1 MTDKPYD
8 EPTPQESLDPE
19 DWDEFRAQA
28 HRMLESAL
36 DRMQSSRQGRVWT
49 ELPADIKDAL
59 KSPLPRQG
67 LGTDDV
73 ISRMETLLPY
83 GAGNTNPRFFGWVH
97 GSGTPSNILAEMAA
111 SSMNA
116 NVGGRD
122 HGAIY
127 VEKQVISWCREL
139 FEFPETASGIV
150 VSGTSMATIIAIKV
164 ARDARLDFASRK
176 DGVCG
181 HGLVGYTSTE
191 THSCVARAFDMVGLG
206 TDALRRIP
214 ANDRFEIDMDALRT
228 AITKD
233 RAAGLTPFV
242 VIGTAGTVNVGA
254 IDPLE
259 ELADLAKAENL
270 WFHIDGA
277 FGALGVL
284 SERARDRL
292 TGIKRADSLAFD
304 FHKWLHVNY
313 DAGFAL
319 VRDETLHRATFTDRP
334 DYLKAKERGL
344 AGGNPWPVEYGPELS
359 RGFRALK
366 VWAQLAE
373 FGTDRLGRMIT
384 RNCYQASYLGE
395 QVAMTPG
402 LELLAPVALN
412 ICCFRHVVDGLPD
425 AVLNAMNDEI
435 VIQLQEQGIAA
446 PSTTQLHGRTA
457 IRVNITNHRT
467 ARKDLDILLS
477 EIVRIAASP
486 EVAAVRKAA
495 EGAPPS

>member
-1 MTDKPYD
+1 MTDKPHD
-8 EPTPQESLDPE
+8 EPTAQESLDPE

-36 DRMQSSRQGRVWT
+36 DRLQSSRQGRVWT
-49 ELPADIKDAL
+49 ELPVAIKDAL

-67 LGTDDV
+67 WGTDDV
-73 ISRMETLLPY
+73 IGRLETLLPY

-150 VSGTSMATIIAIKV
+150 VSGTSIATIIAIKV
-164 ARDARLDFASRK
+164 ARDARLDFVSRK
-176 DGVCG
+176 EGACG

-214 ANDRFEIDMDALRT
+214 ANDRFEIDMDALR
-228 AITKD
+228 ASILKD

-254 IDPLE
+254 IDPLD

-277 FGALGVL
+277 FGALGIL
-284 SERARDRL
+284 SERARGRL
-292 TGIKRADSLAFD
+292 SGLKRADSLAFD

-319 VRDETLHRATFTDRP
+319 LRDETLHRAAFTDRP

-344 AGGNPWPVEYGPELS
+344 AGANPWPVEYGPELS

-395 QVAMTPG
+395 QVAMMPG

-425 AVLNAMNDEI
+425 PVLNAMNDEI

-486 EVAAVRKAA
+486 QVVSVRKAA
-495 EGAPPS
+495 QGELKA

>member
-1 MTDKPYD
+1 MTDKPIE

-19 DWDEFRAQA
+19 NWGEFRAQA
-28 HRMLESAL
+28 RHMLDAAI
-36 DRMQSSRQGRVWT
+36 DRLQDARQGRVWT
-49 ELPADIKDAL
+49 ELPGEIKDTL
-59 KSPLPRQG
+59 KAPLPREG
-67 LGTDDV
+67 WGVPDV
-73 ISRMETLLPY
+73 MGRMEALLPY

-97 GSGTPSNILAEMAA
+97 GSGTPANLLAEIAA
-111 SSMNA
+111 SAMNA

-127 VEKQVISWCREL
+127 VEKQVVAWCREL

-150 VSGTSMATIIAIKV
+150 VSGTSIATIIAVKV
-164 ARDARLDFASRK
+164 ARDARLNFHSRK
-176 DGVCG
+176 EGICG

-191 THSCVARAFDMVGLG
+191 THSCVARAFDLLGLG
-206 TDALRRIP
+206 TDALRKIP
-214 ANDRFEIDMDALRT
+214 ANDRFEIDMDALKA
-228 AITKD
+228 AIATD
-233 RAAGLTPFV
+233 REAGLTPFI

-259 ELADLAKAENL
+259 ELADLAAEESM

-277 FGALGVL
+277 FGSLGVL
-284 SERARDRL
+284 SDRVKGRL
-292 TGIKRADSLAFD
+292 TGVKRADSLAFD

-319 VRDETLHRATFTDRP
+319 IRDEKLHRAAFTDRP
-334 DYLKAKERGL
+334 DYLTAKARGL

-366 VWAQLAE
+366 VWAQIAE
-373 FGTDRLGRMIT
+373 FGTDRLGRMIE

-395 QVAMTPG
+395 QVEKTPG

-412 ICCFRHVVDGLPD
+412 ICCFRYTEPGLSD
-425 AVLNAMNDEI
+425 AVLDAMNDEI
-435 VIQLQEQGIAA
+435 VIQLQEQGSAA
-446 PSTTQLHGRTA
+446 PSTTRLKGRLA

-467 ARKDLDILLS
+467 ARADLDILLD
-477 EIVRIAASP
+477 EVQRIATSP
-486 EVAAVRKAA
+486 EVAAVKEAA
-495 EGAPPS
+495 LKDAG

>member
-150 VSGTSMATIIAIKV
+150 VSGTSMATIIA
-164 ARDARLDFASRK
+164 
-176 DGVCG
+176 
-181 HGLVGYTSTE
+181 
-191 THSCVARAFDMVGLG
+191 
-206 TDALRRIP
+206 
-214 ANDRFEIDMDALRT
+214 
-228 AITKD
+228 
-233 RAAGLTPFV
+233 
-242 VIGTAGTVNVGA
+242 
-254 IDPLE
+254 
-259 ELADLAKAENL
+259 
-270 WFHIDGA
+270 
-277 FGALGVL
+277 
-284 SERARDRL
+284 
-292 TGIKRADSLAFD
+292 
-304 FHKWLHVNY
+304 
-313 DAGFAL
+313 
-319 VRDETLHRATFTDRP
+319 
-334 DYLKAKERGL
+334 
-344 AGGNPWPVEYGPELS
+344 
-359 RGFRALK
+359 
-366 VWAQLAE
+366 
-373 FGTDRLGRMIT
+373 
-384 RNCYQASYLGE
+384 
-395 QVAMTPG
+395 
-402 LELLAPVALN
+402 
-412 ICCFRHVVDGLPD
+412 
-425 AVLNAMNDEI
+425 
-435 VIQLQEQGIAA
+435 
-446 PSTTQLHGRTA
+446 
-457 IRVNITNHRT
+457 
-467 ARKDLDILLS
+467 
-477 EIVRIAASP
+477 
-486 EVAAVRKAA
+486 
-495 EGAPPS
+495 

>member
-1 MTDKPYD
+1 MTDKPYE

-28 HRMLESAL
+28 RHMLDAAL
-36 DRMQSSRQGRVWT
+36 DRMQDARQGRVWT
-49 ELPADIKDAL
+49 ELPMDIKDTL
-59 KSPLPRQG
+59 KAPLPREG
-67 LGTDDV
+67 WGVPDV
-73 ISRMETLLPY
+73 MGRMEALLPY

-97 GSGTPSNILAEMAA
+97 GSGTPANILAEIAA
-111 SSMNA
+111 SAMNA

-127 VEKQVISWCREL
+127 VEKQVVSWCREL
-139 FEFPETASGIV
+139 FGFPESASGIV
-150 VSGTSMATIIAIKV
+150 VSGTSIATIIAVKV
-164 ARDARLDFASRK
+164 ARDARLNFHSRK
-176 DGVCG
+176 DGICG

-191 THSCVARAFDMVGLG
+191 THSCVARAFDLLGLG
-206 TDALRRIP
+206 TDALRKIP
-214 ANDRFEIDMDALRT
+214 ANDRFEIDMDALKA
-228 AITKD
+228 AIASD
-233 RAAGLTPFV
+233 RAAGLTPFI

-259 ELADLAKAENL
+259 ELADLAAEESL

-284 SERARDRL
+284 SDRVKDRL
-292 TGIKRADSLAFD
+292 TGVKRADSLAFD

-319 VRDETLHRATFTDRP
+319 IRDEKLHRAAFTDRP

-373 FGTDRLGRMIT
+373 FGTDRLGRMIE
-384 RNCYQASYLGE
+384 RNCYQAAYLGE
-395 QVAMTPG
+395 QVAKTPG

-412 ICCFRHVVDGLPD
+412 ICCFRYVEPGLPD
-425 AVLNAMNDEI
+425 AVLDAMNDEI

-446 PSTTQLHGRTA
+446 PSTTRLKGRLA

-467 ARKDLDILLS
+467 ARKDLDILLQ
-477 EIVRIAASP
+477 EIQRIAVTP
-486 EVAAVRKAA
+486 EVAAVRDAA
-495 EGAPPS
+495 LKTGN

>member
-1 MTDKPYD
+1 MTDKPIE

-19 DWDEFRAQA
+19 NWDEFRAQA
-28 HRMLESAL
+28 RHMLDAAI
-36 DRMQSSRQGRVWT
+36 DRLQDARQGRVWT
-49 ELPADIKDAL
+49 ELPGEIKDTL
-59 KSPLPRQG
+59 KAPLPREG
-67 LGTDDV
+67 WGVPDV
-73 ISRMETLLPY
+73 MGRMEALLPY

-97 GSGTPSNILAEMAA
+97 GSGTPANLLAEIAA
-111 SSMNA
+111 SAMNA

-127 VEKQVISWCREL
+127 VEKQVVAWCREL

-150 VSGTSMATIIAIKV
+150 VSGTSIATIIAVKV
-164 ARDARLDFASRK
+164 ARDARLNFHSRK
-176 DGVCG
+176 EGICG

-191 THSCVARAFDMVGLG
+191 THSCVARAFDLLGLG
-206 TDALRRIP
+206 TDALRKIP
-214 ANDRFEIDMDALRT
+214 ANDRFEIDMDALKA
-228 AITKD
+228 AIATD
-233 RAAGLTPFV
+233 REAGLTPFI

-259 ELADLAKAENL
+259 ELADLAAEESM

-277 FGALGVL
+277 FGSLGVL
-284 SERARDRL
+284 SDRVKGRL
-292 TGIKRADSLAFD
+292 TGVKRADSLAFD

-319 VRDETLHRATFTDRP
+319 IRDEKLHRAAFTDRP
-334 DYLKAKERGL
+334 DYLTAKARGL

-366 VWAQLAE
+366 VWAQIAE
-373 FGTDRLGRMIT
+373 FGTDRLGRMIE

-395 QVAMTPG
+395 QVEKTPG

-412 ICCFRHVVDGLPD
+412 ICCFRYTEPGLSD
-425 AVLNAMNDEI
+425 AVLDAMNDEI
-435 VIQLQEQGIAA
+435 VIQLQEQGSAA
-446 PSTTQLHGRTA
+446 PSTTRLKGRLA

-467 ARKDLDILLS
+467 ARADLDILLD
-477 EIVRIAASP
+477 EVQRIAASP
-486 EVAAVRKAA
+486 EVAAVKEAA
-495 EGAPPS
+495 LKDAG

>member
-1 MTDKPYD
+1 MTDKPIE

-19 DWDEFRAQA
+19 NWDEFRAQA
-28 HRMLESAL
+28 RHMLDAAI
-36 DRMQSSRQGRVWT
+36 DRLQDARQGRVWT
-49 ELPADIKDAL
+49 ELPGEIKDTL
-59 KSPLPRQG
+59 KAPLPREG
-67 LGTDDV
+67 WGVPDV
-73 ISRMETLLPY
+73 MGRMEALLPY

-97 GSGTPSNILAEMAA
+97 GSGTPANLLAEIAA
-111 SSMNA
+111 SAMNA

-127 VEKQVISWCREL
+127 VEKQVVAWCREL

-150 VSGTSMATIIAIKV
+150 VSGTSIATIIAVKV
-164 ARDARLDFASRK
+164 ARDARLNFHSRK
-176 DGVCG
+176 EGICG

-191 THSCVARAFDMVGLG
+191 THSCVARAFDLLGLG
-206 TDALRRIP
+206 TDALRKIP
-214 ANDRFEIDMDALRT
+214 ANDRFEIDMDALKA
-228 AITKD
+228 AIATD
-233 RAAGLTPFV
+233 REAGLTPFI

-259 ELADLAKAENL
+259 ELADLAAEESM

-277 FGALGVL
+277 FGSLGVL
-284 SERARDRL
+284 SDRVKGRL
-292 TGIKRADSLAFD
+292 TGVKRADSLAFD

-319 VRDETLHRATFTDRP
+319 IRDEKLHRAAFTDRP
-334 DYLKAKERGL
+334 DYLTAKARGL

-366 VWAQLAE
+366 VWAQIAE
-373 FGTDRLGRMIT
+373 FGTDRLGRMIE

-395 QVAMTPG
+395 QVEKTPG

-412 ICCFRHVVDGLPD
+412 ICGFRYTEPGLSD
-425 AVLNAMNDEI
+425 AVLDAMNDEI
-435 VIQLQEQGIAA
+435 VIQLQEQGSAA
-446 PSTTQLHGRTA
+446 PSTTRLKGRLA

-467 ARKDLDILLS
+467 ARADLDILLD
-477 EIVRIAASP
+477 EVQRIAASP
-486 EVAAVRKAA
+486 EVAAVKEAA
-495 EGAPPS
+495 LKDAG

>member
-1 MTDKPYD
+1 MTDKPIE

-19 DWDEFRAQA
+19 NWDEFRAQA
-28 HRMLESAL
+28 RHMLDAAI
-36 DRMQSSRQGRVWT
+36 DRLQDARQGRVWT
-49 ELPADIKDAL
+49 ELPGEIKDTL
-59 KSPLPRQG
+59 KAPLPREG
-67 LGTDDV
+67 WGVPDV
-73 ISRMETLLPY
+73 MGRMEALLPY

-97 GSGTPSNILAEMAA
+97 GSGTPANLLAEIAA
-111 SSMNA
+111 SAMNA

-127 VEKQVISWCREL
+127 VEKQVVAWCREL

-150 VSGTSMATIIAIKV
+150 VSGTSIATIIAVKV
-164 ARDARLDFASRK
+164 ARDARLNFHSRK
-176 DGVCG
+176 EGICG

-191 THSCVARAFDMVGLG
+191 THSCVARAFDLLGLG
-206 TDALRRIP
+206 TDALRKIP
-214 ANDRFEIDMDALRT
+214 ANDRFEIDMDALKA
-228 AITKD
+228 AIATD
-233 RAAGLTPFV
+233 REAGLTPFI

-259 ELADLAKAENL
+259 ELADLAAEESM

-277 FGALGVL
+277 FGSLGVL
-284 SERARDRL
+284 SDRVKGRL
-292 TGIKRADSLAFD
+292 TGVKRADSLAFD

-319 VRDETLHRATFTDRP
+319 IRDEKLHRAAFTDRP
-334 DYLKAKERGL
+334 DYLTAKARGL

-366 VWAQLAE
+366 VWAQIAE
-373 FGTDRLGRMIT
+373 FGTDRLGRMIE

-395 QVAMTPG
+395 QVEKTPG

-412 ICCFRHVVDGLPD
+412 ICCFRYTEPGLSD
-425 AVLNAMNDEI
+425 AVLDAMNDEI
-435 VIQLQEQGIAA
+435 VIQLQEQGSAA
-446 PSTTQLHGRTA
+446 PSTTRLKGRLA

-467 ARKDLDILLS
+467 ARADLDILLD
-477 EIVRIAASP
+477 EVQRIATSP
-486 EVAAVRKAA
+486 EVAAVKEAA
-495 EGAPPS
+495 LKDAG